1 MLLSGAIA
9 LHSGFPK
16 MNKLLRIV
24 LVALVTTCVATGAYW
39 YYSPYLAMK
48 GIAAAAKDKD
58 ADKFNESVDYPR
70 LRESLKGQFSAH
82 VAKIVGD
89 QSANAFSSLGAMLGI
104 AMVNQMV
111 DSFVRPEMVMQMMKD
126 GEVKA
131 DKNASD
137 ASDSTNQRELKW
149 ITERKGPD
157 RVIATPQK
165 GTGPEN
171 AEALAFVFDRSGFA
185 NWKLTELRVS
195 FPEK

>member
-1 MLLSGAIA
+1 MSKI
-9 LHSGFPK
+9 
-16 MNKLLRIV
+16 LRIV
-24 LVALVTTCVATGAYW
+24 PVVLVTVCAATGAYW

-48 GIAAAAKDKD
+48 GIAAAAKEKD
-58 ADKFNESVDYPR
+58 ADKFSEGVDYPR

-82 VAKIVGD
+82 VAKKVGD
-89 QSANAFSSLGAMLGI
+89 QRSDAFSSLGALLGI

-126 GEVKA
+126 GEVKS
-131 DKNASD
+131 DKRASD
-137 ASDSTNQRELKW
+137 TSGSSNQDELKW
-149 ITERKGPD
+149 LIERKGSD

-185 NWKLTELRVS
+185 TWKLTELRIS

>member
-1 MLLSGAIA
+1 M
-9 LHSGFPK
+9 K
-16 MNKLLRIV
+16 KLLRNV
-24 LVALVTTCVATGAYW
+24 FVALVTVCAATGAYW

-48 GIAAAAKDKD
+48 GIAAAAKEKD
-58 ADKFNESVDYPR
+58 ADRFNASVDYPR

-82 VAKIVGD
+82 VAKIAGD
-89 QSANAFSSLGAMLGI
+89 KSSNAFSSLGAMLGI

-111 DSFVRPEMVMQMMKD
+111 DLFVHPEMVKQMMKD

-131 DKNASD
+131 DKNASGS
-137 ASDSTNQRELKW
+137 SDTSNQRELKW
-149 ITERKGPD
+149 FIERKGLD

-185 NWKLTELRVS
+185 TWKLTELRIS
-195 FPEK
+195 LPEK